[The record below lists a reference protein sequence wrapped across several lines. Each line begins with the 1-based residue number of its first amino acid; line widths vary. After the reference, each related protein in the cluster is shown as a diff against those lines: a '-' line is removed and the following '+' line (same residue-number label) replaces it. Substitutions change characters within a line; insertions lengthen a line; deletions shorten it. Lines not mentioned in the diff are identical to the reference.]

1 MKKIFTLV
9 SLCLLLFNTT
19 AQTKIIAHKSHS
31 GTSEAFSASDDD
43 NFGLSPEFQS
53 RLDTVIKLTNN
64 RVIEIFHIP
73 AYENSERIVDT
84 MTNHPVFNNPEV
96 SLDSMKKRYPNVEFI
111 GFDQPVKTQKKSK
124 KHRARAS
131 LSNMSFSNENTNG
144 GSGTMMLTGISLL
157 LFMIIALLL
166 WRSQTGATNKRISCK
181 S

>member
-9 SLCLLLFNTT
+9 SLFLLLFNTT

-31 GTSEAFSASDDD
+31 GTSEGFSASDDD
-43 NFGLSPEFQS
+43 NFGLPSQFRS

-73 AYENSERIVDT
+73 AFENSERVVDT

-111 GFDQPVKTQKKSK
+111 GFDQPTKTPKKSK

-131 LSNMSFSNENTNG
+131 LSIMSFSDENTNE
-144 GSGTMMLTGISLL
+144 GSGVRILTGLSLL
-157 LFMIIALLL
+157 LFMIITLLL
-166 WRSQTGATNKRISCK
+166 WKSQTRKTNN
-181 S
+181 